1 MQAIKKQWFTLLLM
15 IIQAVIIIFIQP
27 EIGSVSL
34 CNLMFIAIFAEDER
48 NVFLK
53 LAWEDKFYFYV
64 QCIVM
69 YLMTLIFGLILA
81 LDHGSGSI
89 TVTTKAFNA
98 LQMINIILRFIMTY
112 GLIAQEED
120 RRKLYFHSVLM
131 LVFFVQPDELR
142 RRAIIYARDLVRAP
156 SARFERIDRLH
167 GFRTAR
173 RPPEPGH
180 TQNLPQPAGHG
191 GLRIRAVVG
200 AAHVRVP
207 GLRDPLGLHGG
218 DHHGGGH
225 GVLREG
231 ELLLPRPRAGR
242 YRDVPGSRDPRAR
255 AHQALHRRGR
265 ADRGHQRRGRPRV
278 RGRRRAARALHRR
291 PAHVHACQRRLLPL
305 HGARRHDV
313 DDGRQPNELARF
325 ALLRRRVRRVGGGAQ
340 RGGALALGRRGPAG
354 IASRL
359 SRREGFAR

>member
-69 YLMTLIFGLILA
+69 YLMTLILA

-131 LVFFVQPDELR
+131 LVFFILT
-142 RRAIIYARDLVRAP
+142 AIAY
-156 SARFERIDRLH
+156 S
-167 GFRTAR
+167 
-173 RPPEPGH
+173 
-180 TQNLPQPAGHG
+180 
-191 GLRIRAVVG
+191 
-200 AAHVRVP
+200 
-207 GLRDPLGLHGG
+207 
-218 DHHGGGH
+218 
-225 GVLREG
+225 
-231 ELLLPRPRAGR
+231 
-242 YRDVPGSRDPRAR
+242 
-255 AHQALHRRGR
+255 
-265 ADRGHQRRGRPRV
+265 
-278 RGRRRAARALHRR
+278 
-291 PAHVHACQRRLLPL
+291 
-305 HGARRHDV
+305 
-313 DDGRQPNELARF
+313 
-325 ALLRRRVRRVGGGAQ
+325 
-340 RGGALALGRRGPAG
+340 
-354 IASRL
+354 
-359 SRREGFAR
+359 

>member
-1 MQAIKKQWFTLLLM
+1 MKKRERRKRYDDGFAYPEKQVKGFTLLLM
-15 IIQAVIIIFIQP
+15 IIQAVMIIFIQP

-131 LVFFVQPDELR
+131 LVFFVLT
-142 RRAIIYARDLVRAP
+142 AIAY
-156 SARFERIDRLH
+156 S
-167 GFRTAR
+167 
-173 RPPEPGH
+173 
-180 TQNLPQPAGHG
+180 
-191 GLRIRAVVG
+191 
-200 AAHVRVP
+200 
-207 GLRDPLGLHGG
+207 
-218 DHHGGGH
+218 
-225 GVLREG
+225 
-231 ELLLPRPRAGR
+231 
-242 YRDVPGSRDPRAR
+242 
-255 AHQALHRRGR
+255 
-265 ADRGHQRRGRPRV
+265 
-278 RGRRRAARALHRR
+278 
-291 PAHVHACQRRLLPL
+291 
-305 HGARRHDV
+305 
-313 DDGRQPNELARF
+313 
-325 ALLRRRVRRVGGGAQ
+325 
-340 RGGALALGRRGPAG
+340 
-354 IASRL
+354 
-359 SRREGFAR
+359 